1 MSEPETE
8 LRVDQLAARAE
19 VSVDTI
25 RFYQARGLLAP
36 PRRQGR
42 VAWYGAGHVAALAR
56 IRRLR
61 DRGLSLATIR
71 RLLAGELDAAD
82 EALAEALSGTGRGP
96 GAGEGSRAADP
107 PLLSLAD
114 LAGQTGL
121 PMALLAALEREGLL
135 VPRQVGGQPRYTQE
149 DVEVARSGLRLLE
162 LGLPLA
168 EVLALARA
176 HHRAMERV
184 AEAAVTLFDAHI
196 RQPIRRA
203 GLSDEVAA
211 ARLVEAFQTLLPAT
225 DALVSHHFR
234 RTLLA
239 VAQAHIERVGDA
251 AEVSAVRSEAAR
263 WEEPATTR
271 SAPDPSGAT
280 QSGPPARAGSR
291 SHAVKSGR

>member
-1 MSEPETE
+1 MGEPGTE
-8 LRVDQLAARAE
+8 LRVDELAARAE

-42 VAWYGAGHVAALAR
+42 VAWYGTGHAATLAR

-71 RLLAGELDAAD
+71 RLLVGELDAAD
-82 EALAEALSGTGRGP
+82 EALAEALSGTGGGQ
-96 GAGEGSRAADP
+96 GAGEGSRAGDP

-114 LAGQTGL
+114 LAEQTGL
-121 PMALLAALEREGLL
+121 PMALLGALEREGLL
-135 VPRQVGGQPRYTQE
+135 VPRQVGSQPRYTPD
-149 DVEVARSGLRLLE
+149 DVEAARAGLRLLE

-168 EVLALARA
+168 EVLTLARA
-176 HHRAMERV
+176 HHRAMQRV
-184 AEAAVTLFDAHI
+184 AEAAVSLFDTHI

-211 ARLVEAFQTLLPAT
+211 ARLVEAFQALLPAT
-225 DALVSHHFR
+225 EALVSHHFR

-251 AEVSAVRSEAAR
+251 AEVSAVRSESAR

-271 SAPDPSGAT
+271 SGPGPSGAT
-280 QSGPPARAGSR
+280 PSRPPAPAASR
-291 SHAVKSGR
+291 SQAAKSGR